1 MRLLP
6 SALLALALLSRPA
19 AACDLPPRA
28 EALRDAVLAQVN
40 AERSAKGQRP
50 LTAATALTQAA
61 QSHAC
66 DSADRNRMGHDGSDG
81 STLATRVKREGY
93 RFREVAENVAQGY
106 ANADAVMQGWMAST
120 GHRRNIL
127 SPDLQQAGVGIAI
140 GGNGDLHWVLNLGR
154 PR

>member
-1 MRLLP
+1 MRLVP
-6 SALLALALLSRPA
+6 SAFLALALLSLPV

-28 EALRDAVLAQVN
+28 DALRDAVLAQVN
-40 AERSAKGQRP
+40 AERAGQGLRP
-50 LTAATALTQAA
+50 LTTAPALTNAA
-61 QSHAC
+61 QAHAC
-66 DSADRNRMGHDGSDG
+66 DSATRNRMGHDGSDG

-106 ANADAVMQGWMAST
+106 PSADAVMQGWMAST

-127 SPDLQQAGVGIAI
+127 SPGVQQVGVGIAI
-140 GGNGDLHWVLNLGR
+140 GSNGDLHWVLNLGA

>member
-6 SALLALALLSRPA
+6 SALLALALLSLPA

-40 AERSAKGQRP
+40 AERSAKGLRP
-50 LTAATALTQAA
+50 LTAAPALTQAA

-106 ANADAVMQGWMAST
+106 PSPDAVMQGWMAST

-127 SPDLQQAGVGIAI
+127 SPGVQQAGVGIAI